1 MKNNSFKFPI
11 VLLIVGLYIAS
22 GVMLLV
28 DIELMLTPALG
39 LLVVNFIIT
48 IMVIVA
54 YNKAIKYKNKV
65 QEGLSLIDV
74 HLKMRFDLVP
84 NLVKTVKGYAK
95 HEKDTLT
102 AVMDC
107 RNSALKATNIKDKAQ
122 SESQLTESIKSLFAL
137 AENYPDLKAN
147 TNFLELQQELTSI
160 EQDIANSRK
169 YYNSVVKMLNN
180 KVEMFPSNV
189 IARWFKFTRK
199 DMFEVT
205 SSAERENVKVQ
216 F

>member
-1 MKNNSFKFPI
+1 MLSMLNAGTGLWVGVGIAVVLFLVVVWIFTTYNALIKLKNNVEEGFATMDVYMKKRYD
-11 VLLIVGLYIAS
+11 LI
-22 GVMLLV
+22 
-28 DIELMLTPALG
+28 
-39 LLVVNFIIT
+39 
-48 IMVIVA
+48 
-54 YNKAIKYKNKV
+54 
-65 QEGLSLIDV
+65 
-74 HLKMRFDLVP
+74 P
-84 NLVKTVKGYAK
+84 NLVETVKGYAK
-95 HEKDTLT
+95 HEKETLT

-107 RNSALKATNIKDKAQ
+107 RNNALKATNVKDKAQ
-122 SESQLTESIKSLFAL
+122 TESQLTDSIKTLFAV

-147 TNFLELQQELTSI
+147 TNFLDLQQQLTSV

-189 IARWFKFTRK
+189 IAKWFKFTKK
-199 DMFEVT
+199 DMFEVA

>member
-1 MKNNSFKFPI
+1 MLSMLNANTGLWVGVGVAV
-11 VLLIVGLYIAS
+11 VL
-22 GVMLLV
+22 
-28 DIELMLTPALG
+28 
-39 LLVVNFIIT
+39 LLVVVWVFT
-48 IMVIVA
+48 T
-54 YNKAIKYKNKV
+54 YNSLVKLKNNV
-65 QEGLSLIDV
+65 EEGFATMDV
-74 HLKMRFDLVP
+74 YMKKRYDLVP
-84 NLVKTVKGYAK
+84 NLVETVKGYAK

-107 RNSALKATNIKDKAQ
+107 RNSALKATNMKDKAQ

-160 EQDIANSRK
+160 DQDIANSRK

>member
-1 MKNNSFKFPI
+1 MLSMLNASTGLWI
-11 VLLIVGLYIAS
+11 GVGVAVVL
-22 GVMLLV
+22 
-28 DIELMLTPALG
+28 
-39 LLVVNFIIT
+39 LLVVVWVFT
-48 IMVIVA
+48 T
-54 YNKAIKYKNKV
+54 YNSLVKLKNNV
-65 QEGLSLIDV
+65 EEGFATMDV
-74 HLKMRFDLVP
+74 YMKKRYDLVP
-84 NLVKTVKGYAK
+84 NLVETVKGYAK

-102 AVMDC
+102 AVMDS
-107 RNSALKATNIKDKAQ
+107 RNSALKATNIKDRAQ

-147 TNFLELQQELTSI
+147 TNFLELQQQLTSV